1 MTIYEDLERR
11 GLIAQM
17 THPEEIKRKLEN
29 EKVVFYIGFDATA
42 DSLHVGHFLQL
53 MVINRMIKAGHTP
66 ILLLGTGTTMVGDPT
81 GKTDM
86 RKMLTVDEINYNAD
100 RFLEQMNQIV
110 DVSKCIVARNGDWLL
125 KLGYVELLRD
135 VGAHFSVNKMLTAE
149 CVKSRFERGLT
160 FLEFNYMIMQ
170 SYDFLKLFRDYNCT
184 MELGGDD
191 QWSNIIG
198 GIELVRRLEQKEVQG
213 MTFQLLT
220 TKEGKKMGKTEGGA
234 VWLNPTKTT
243 PYDFFQYWRNV
254 GDDDVIKCLKFL
266 TFIPVEEIE
275 EMEKTFEGANIN
287 ACKERLAYEV
297 TKIVHG
303 EEEAN
308 KALEAARAIF
318 AGKGSS
324 ENMPTVS
331 FTEAD
336 FVDGKLSVTEALI
349 RAEIAKSKGE
359 GKRLI
364 EQGGIT
370 VNDEKITD
378 VFATI
383 DRSAFEGE
391 VILKKGKK
399 IFKKLIIANLLGI
412 DELI

>member
-125 KLGYVELLRD
+125 KLGYIELLRD

-243 PYDFFQYWRNV
+243 PYEFFQYWRNV

-275 EMEKTFEGANIN
+275 EMEKNFEGANIN

-303 EEEAN
+303 EAEAE
-308 KALEAARAIF
+308 KALEAARAFF

-324 ENMPTVS
+324 EIMPPVS

-336 FVDGKLSVTEALI
+336 FADGKLAVTDALI

-370 VNDEKITD
+370 VNDEKVSD

-383 DRSAFEGE
+383 ERTAFDEGE

-399 IFKKLIIANLLGI
+399 IFKKLII
-412 DELI
+412 E